1 MLVSSG
7 LIKRMPGKGSFV
19 LKLNEEKCENVPEQR
34 LNFTLIGVILSD
46 FSESYGSNLLSGLE
60 EEASKNNCFIVPKRS
75 YGNQKLEDEVI
86 DSLIDI
92 GIDGIIVMPVH
103 GEHYNPKILKLILD
117 GYPLVLMDCDLKGI
131 PAAFVGTDNM
141 GAAKKATDYLLEQGH
156 RKISFIS
163 TSPNDTTTIE
173 ERIQGFIMSY
183 AEHGVK
189 VDEKLWETNLV
200 STLPGMDNME
210 NIEADCKKVKD
221 LILNHPEITCLF
233 VTEYNLALIVMQT
246 MKNMNKR
253 VPEDMSILCF
263 DGPTN
268 NMGDYFFTHIRQKEK
283 EIGHSAVQLVL
294 NFIKGEVEVGKTY
307 LDSILVLGR
316 SVKNLRDDKTNK

>member
-1 MLVSSG
+1 
-7 LIKRMPGKGSFV
+7 
-19 LKLNEEKCENVPEQR
+19 
-34 LNFTLIGVILSD
+34 
-46 FSESYGSNLLSGLE
+46 
-60 EEASKNNCFIVPKRS
+60 
-75 YGNQKLEDEVI
+75 
-86 DSLIDI
+86 
-92 GIDGIIVMPVH
+92 
-103 GEHYNPKILKLILD
+103 
-117 GYPLVLMDCDLKGI
+117 
-131 PAAFVGTDNM
+131 
-141 GAAKKATDYLLEQGH
+141 
-156 RKISFIS
+156 
-163 TSPNDTTTIE
+163 
-173 ERIQGFIMSY
+173 MSY